1 MRTKGYILIDLD
13 LLNINIS
20 MIRKKASVFSIIN
33 EKYSKNVIFGNIRN
47 S

>member
-20 MIRKKASVFSIIN
+20 MIRKKASDFSIIK
-33 EKYSKNVIFGNIRN
+33 EKYSKNAIFGGT
-47 S
+47 

>member
-13 LLNINIS
+13 LLIINIS
-20 MIRKKASVFSIIN
+20 MIRKKASVFSIIK
-33 EKYSKNVIFGNIRN
+33 EKYSKNVIFGSIRN